1 MRWRDF
7 FRRVPAAYRQQTRT
21 AVGGIVLVLAGG
33 LLILSGAIYNGLS
46 GFSYETR
53 LVENEVTVLPYVPF
67 VIKLERLAWVS
78 RSPQALDKEVSS
90 TEPEP
95 QEVELVLL
103 QNDDILG
110 RQSTMAGHPV
120 HAAGISLL
128 PSDTDMGWVF
138 TLVVRD
144 PGGREKVVPVDP
156 SNPPLVRLGLTR
168 QHVFADSVSTIGMTP
183 DIDTTTARPNA
194 AEIFLVEQNGDRQSL
209 GFATESDPVSASGY
223 MVSIWGIRPHVGLH
237 VYHRPGQPMLITGI
251 VCLLAGFLIAAF
263 AIASVKRKTRSA

>member
-1 MRWRDF
+1 M
-7 FRRVPAAYRQQTRT
+7 
-21 AVGGIVLVLAGG
+21 LVFAGG
-33 LLILSGAIYNGLS
+33 LLVVSGAIYNGLS

-67 VIKLERLAWVS
+67 VIKLQRLAWVS
-78 RSPQALDKEVSS
+78 RSSQASDTPVSS
-90 TEPEP
+90 AEPKP
-95 QEVELVLL
+95 QEIELVLL
-103 QNDDILG
+103 QNDEILE
-110 RQSTMAGHPV
+110 RKSTMAGHPV
-120 HAAGISLL
+120 HAAGITLL

-194 AEIFLVEQNGDRQSL
+194 AEIFLVEQNGERQSL

-237 VYHRPGQPMLITGI
+237 VYHRPGQPMLAAGI
-251 VCLLAGFLIAAF
+251 VCLLAGFLIAVF